1 MVHKEIEYVGEIL
14 DDGHLS
20 VPEELRH
27 ALELVP
33 NVQLQVT
40 IRIVQP
46 DVEQSQAAWEVFR
59 RLGQD
64 AKPGCLLDA
73 AAQHD
78 QYLYGKDT

>member
-20 VPEELRH
+20 VPEELLQ
-27 ALELVP
+27 ALELTP

-46 DVEQSQAAWEVFR
+46 DIAQSQAAWEVLR

-64 AKPGCLLDA
+64 AKPGYLLDA

>member
-46 DVEQSQAAWEVFR
+46 DIEQSQAAWEVFR

-64 AKPGCLLDA
+64 AKPGCLLLVVTDSV
-73 AAQHD
+73 D
-78 QYLYGKDT
+78 GLKWG